1 MAIDSK
7 QSEAFLGV
15 AETGSFEQAA
25 ERLHLTPSA
34 VSLRVRALE
43 TALGQALIV
52 RGRPCRATHA
62 GRQLLQHLQRA
73 RLMEQDLLSGMA
85 GAQDDGGGFFNAAL
99 AVNADSLATWLL
111 PAVAQVLQRER
122 ITLELV
128 VDDQTH
134 TYALLEA
141 GLVNACVSA
150 EPHAMRGCVA
160 EPLGHMRYRLVA
172 SPAFAAQWF
181 RRGVTRAAA
190 QRAPAVVFNR
200 KDQLHADALLRTL
213 GLPASA
219 YPAHYVPASE
229 PFVAAVRLGLGYG
242 MVPVLQI
249 GDAIERGELVDVLP
263 DAATDVA
270 LYWHCWAQQSPRL
283 DRLTRCVQEAT
294 LQVLRG

>member
-25 ERLHLTPSA
+25 ERLHLTASA

-62 GRQLLQHLQRA
+62 GRQLLQHLRRT

-85 GAQDDGGGFFNAAL
+85 GARDGGGFFNAAL

-122 ITLELV
+122 ITLQLV
-128 VDDQTH
+128 VDDQAH

-160 EPLGHMRYRLVA
+160 EPLGRMRYRLVA

-181 RRGVTRAAA
+181 GRGVTRAAA

-219 YPAHYVPASE
+219 YPTHYVPASE

-263 DAATDVA
+263 DAVTDVP
-270 LYWHCWAQQSPRL
+270 LYWHRWAQQSPRL
-283 DRLTRCVQEAT
+283 DALTRSVMQAASA
-294 LQVLRG
+294 VL

>member
-7 QSEAFLGV
+7 QSEAFLAV

-25 ERLHLTPSA
+25 ERLHLTSSA

-43 TALGQALIV
+43 TALGQAVLV

-62 GRQLLQHLQRA
+62 GRQLLQHLQRT

-85 GAQDDGGGFFNAAL
+85 GVRNGSGFFNAAL

-111 PAVAQVLQRER
+111 PAVAQVLQREK

-128 VDDQTH
+128 VDDQAH
-134 TYALLEA
+134 TYSLLQA
-141 GLVNACVSA
+141 GLVNACLSA
-150 EPHAMRGCVA
+150 EPHAMRGCIA

-181 RRGVTRAAA
+181 KCGLSRAAA
-190 QRAPAVVFNR
+190 QRAPAVVFNQ

-213 GLPASA
+213 GVPASA
-219 YPAHYVPASE
+219 YPTHYVPASE

-242 MVPVLQI
+242 MVPELQI
-249 GDAIERGELVDVLP
+249 RDAIERGELVDVLP
-263 DAATDVA
+263 DAATDVL
-270 LYWHCWAQQSPRL
+270 LYWHRWAQQSPRL
-283 DRLTRCVQEAT
+283 DALTRSVMAAASA
-294 LQVLRG
+294 VL